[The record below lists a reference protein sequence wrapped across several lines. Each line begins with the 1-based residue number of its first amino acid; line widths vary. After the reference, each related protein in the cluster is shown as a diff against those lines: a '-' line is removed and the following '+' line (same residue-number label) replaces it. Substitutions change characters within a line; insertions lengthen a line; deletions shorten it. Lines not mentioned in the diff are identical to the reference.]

1 LQLTVQSVQLK
12 TQVAGE
18 IIMKNKVSRC
28 HSYPA
33 GKARQY
39 GWALA
44 VLCGLLIHTNAQA
57 FSLTVKGS
65 DSTVVTGYRWT
76 LEEDTT
82 KPSVPGEPAEPGVNY
97 SLSFHTSYMPV
108 VATGSGNTLP
118 PTCTGTNDP
127 YPCLDPGKR
136 YFVSVLPDSGFTIGG
151 TSLAAGQND
160 ATVYVNKMP
169 LPTAQISVHVFNDSR
184 PINNAPDLPEEQ
196 GLAGFTIKVFEAG
209 GTYGQSGG
217 EVIQDAFGN
226 QLGVIKT
233 DANGVALIKNLV
245 PAKYTI
251 FAIPPTGSDWHQTA
265 TIEGTKGIDAWVK
278 ANEPPFFAEFG
289 PPGHHVFIGFVN
301 KINDPTVL
309 TGGSTIN
316 GKVVNLHTSRPPEFP
331 FYNGEAVAD
340 CWVGLNNLAVGEGE
354 AVYAQPCN
362 ADSTFSIAN
371 VPPGNY
377 QLVVW
382 DEALDVIFASHGVT
396 VKNDGTCST
405 PDGSCDLVE
414 VPVFNWFSKLEGKV
428 FYDTDGDGFRDPDE
442 VGMQGQNLNLRFRD
456 GSIYQTYPTK
466 ADGSYSFPE
475 VFPFFNWLIAEVDF
489 ARFKATG
496 ATVVADGGGAILPDN
511 DWTMPS
517 RNKLNPQPQFC
528 TAVDI
533 ALGEC
538 TAEGAPLNNP
548 NTGNNLSRTETGP
561 VLLEGIQTFLGQTNV
576 IEWGKQV
583 YSVGQNGG
591 ISGIV
596 HYPTTRAEDDPRYA
610 AAENWEPGIPRVQVS
625 LYRDCNAD
633 GIIDKPDCSANG
645 APGTFVLADVDN
657 WPFDWNVSTSPSKG
671 PEDIDRNNNGTF
683 DQGDAYDIATTDSWD
698 DNVPT
703 GCQGDIFLSESG
715 KPTDCYDGL
724 RNFNQVRPALFDG
737 GYAFGGP
744 AGKPE
749 LPVGD
754 YIVEAAAP
762 PGYLHQKEEDKNV
775 DFGDEYTPSPLLL
788 PPLCVGDAHTVPA
801 NLTLFPGQQVPAP
814 FAGQPRPLCDRKQ
827 VRVAQGQNAAADFY
841 MFTETPVAGHM
852 VGMILDDLSNEFD
865 PNAPT
870 FGEKY
875 APPYLPVSIRDW
887 TGREINRVHADQ
899 WGLFN
904 ALVPS
909 TFTINPPMP
918 SGVSPNMLTACM
930 NSPTMPDP
938 NNPGGYTVDPYYN
951 PRYSQF
957 CYTFQYLPGKTTY
970 LDTPVL
976 PVAAF
981 ASQDKFP
988 VDCEQANGTPMIY
1001 SVTGPGNVGP
1011 YIPANA
1017 TGAGRNLTIRSMGNV
1032 EVVNPAYDGS
1042 NQKTILRNYGFGGT
1056 AGTVT
1061 MGGVSLAIQSWN
1073 ASEIVAQVPLT
1084 TQTGELVVTLPNNG
1098 PSTASGVTVTVG
1110 GPAPLL
1116 VEAGKSIQE
1125 KIDIAPI
1132 GSLITVPPG
1141 EYDELPIMYKKVRL
1155 QGWGAGSTIIN
1166 AAKFPSEK
1174 LQNWRNKVTALQ
1186 ASGAFDLLPGQE
1198 AGPIDPQ
1205 NNEPMLFNTEEGAG
1219 ITVLAQANQPN
1230 NCNNNPGRNWC
1241 SNQNANANSRARID
1255 GFTITGA
1262 DHSGGIFVNGY
1273 ARFLEV
1279 SNNRLIGN
1287 NGIYGGGI
1295 RIGNPLLANDAV
1307 YTDNQN
1313 YNVDIHHNLVTENGS
1328 TGGTGGGGITIA
1340 SGSRNYQ
1347 VTDNFV
1353 CGNFST
1359 GDGGGIAHVGLSS
1372 SRIVDRGLIAR
1383 NKIVFN
1389 QTFNQGVNASGGG
1402 IAIAGRPSL
1411 TAGALSTGTGN
1422 VTIDSNLIQ
1431 GNQAGAG
1438 DGGGIRTQ
1446 FVNGTDVQNRP
1457 NSRNTWYRVDITNN
1471 RIVNNIA
1478 GLAGGG
1484 ISMQDTARSEII
1496 HNTIAHN
1503 DSTATAGEA
1512 FSPGNSNRS
1521 NPQPAGVIAR
1531 AHSTALAAVVG
1542 SSLSNP
1548 ALFSRNIIW
1557 QNRSFYWEIDNTAD
1571 PASFGLKPA
1580 LDGNGIWDVAVLGT
1594 AGCLNPISGILTS
1607 LNGPDGCSYSNT
1619 NTTSDPG
1626 FAASYFNSSPGQT
1639 IQQPETTTAL
1649 ATAPAF
1655 DEGGNF
1661 IDVHFGALTLINP
1674 ATGQPFGNYHLL
1686 P

>member
-1 LQLTVQSVQLK
+1 MKDNISGSQTYL
-12 TQVAGE
+12 ADNARRY
-18 IIMKNKVSRC
+18 IYIM
-28 HSYPA
+28 
-33 GKARQY
+33 
-39 GWALA
+39 AL
-44 VLCGLLIHTNAQA
+44 LCGILIHSNAHA
-57 FSLTVKGS
+57 FTLNVVGS
-65 DSTVVTGYRWT
+65 DGQPVTGFRWT
-76 LEEDTT
+76 LEEDAT
-82 KPSVPGEPAEPGVNY
+82 KPSIPGVPAEPGVNY
-97 SLSFHTSYMPV
+97 SLGFHTSYMPV
-108 VATGSGNTLP
+108 VATGQGDTLP
-118 PTCTGTNDP
+118 PACTGTNDP
-127 YPCLDPGKR
+127 QPCLDSDKR
-136 YFVSVLPDSGFTIGG
+136 YFISVLPDAGYTIGG
-151 TSLAAGQND
+151 APVAAGQSEV
-160 ATVYVNKMP
+160 TVHVNAMP
-169 LPTAQISVHVFNDSR
+169 LPTAQISVHVFNDNR

-196 GLAGFTIKVFEAG
+196 GLAGFTIKVYEAG

-226 QLGVIKT
+226 PLGIIKT
-233 DANGVALIKNLV
+233 DANGVALIKNLA

-278 ANEPPFFAEFG
+278 ANEPPFFTEFG

-301 KINDPTVL
+301 KINDATVL
-309 TGGSTIN
+309 TGGSTIS

-382 DEALDVIFASHGVT
+382 DEGLDVIFASHGVT
-396 VKNDGTCST
+396 VKDDGTCST

-414 VPVFNWFSKLEGKV
+414 VPVFNWFSRLEGKV
-428 FYDTDGDGFRDPDE
+428 FYDTDGDGFRDAEE

-475 VFPFFNWLIAEVDF
+475 VFPFFNWLVAEVDF

-496 ATVVADGGGAILPDN
+496 ATVVADGGGAIAADN
-511 DWTMPS
+511 GWAMPS

-538 TAEGAPLNNP
+538 TTEGAPLNNI
-548 NTGNNLSRTETGP
+548 NTGNNLSRTETGA
-561 VLLEGIQTFLGQTNV
+561 VLLEGVQGFLGHTSV

-583 YSVGQNGG
+583 YPAGQNGG

-610 AAENWEPGIPRVQVS
+610 AAENWEPGIPRVQVN

-657 WPFDWNVSTSPSKG
+657 YPFGWSESPASKG
-671 PEDIDRNNNGTF
+671 SEDIDRNGNGAF
-683 DQGDAYDIATTDSWD
+683 DKGDAYDVATTDSWD

-744 AGKPE
+744 AGNPE

-754 YIVEAAAP
+754 YIVEAVTP

-788 PPLCVGDAHTVPA
+788 PPVCVGDAHTVPA

-814 FAGQPRPLCDRKQ
+814 FAGQSRPLCDRKQ

-841 MFTETPVAGHM
+841 MFTEAPVAGHM

-938 NNPGGYTVDPYYN
+938 NNPGKFTVDPYYN

-981 ASQDKFP
+981 ASQDKYP
-988 VDCEQANGTPMIY
+988 LDCEQSDKTPMIY

-1011 YIPANA
+1011 YV
-1017 TGAGRNLTIRSMGNV
+1017 TGDRTLTIRSMGQV
-1032 EVVNPAYDGS
+1032 EVLNPAYDGI
-1042 NQKTILRNYGFGGT
+1042 NVTTKTILRDFGFGGT
-1056 AGTVT
+1056 EGTVRIGNVT
-1061 MGGVSLAIQSWN
+1061 INPNDVSWADGQIT
-1073 ASEIVAQVPLT
+1073 ATVPNNT
-1084 TQTGELVVTLPNNG
+1084 VTGELVVTRGDNG
-1098 PSTASGVTVTVG
+1098 KITVNGVTVTVG
-1110 GPAPLL
+1110 GDAPIT
-1116 VEAGKSIQE
+1116 VAAGQSIQAA
-1125 KIDIAPI
+1125 IDTAPV
-1132 GSLITVPPG
+1132 GALITVAPG
-1141 EYDELPIMYKKVRL
+1141 EYDELPIVYKRVRL

-1166 AAKFPSEK
+1166 AAKFPAEK
-1174 LQNWRNKVTALQ
+1174 LQNWRTKVNDLLTA
-1186 ASGAFDLLPGQE
+1186 GAFDLLPGQE

-1205 NNEPMLFNTEEGAG
+1205 NNEPVLFNTEEGAG
-1219 ITVLAQANQPN
+1219 ITVLAQANPPN
-1230 NCNNNPGRNWC
+1230 NCNRGGNWC

-1295 RIGNPLLANDAV
+1295 RIGNPQLLNGDV
-1307 YTDNQN
+1307 YTDNLN
-1313 YNVDIHHNLVTENGS
+1313 SDVDIHHNQIVENGS
-1328 TGGTGGGGITIA
+1328 NGGMGGGGITLA
-1340 SGSRNYQ
+1340 TGATNYE
-1347 VTDNFV
+1347 VSDNFV

-1359 GDGGGIAHVGLSS
+1359 GHGGGIAHLGLSDKGQ
-1372 SRIVDRGLIAR
+1372 ILR
-1383 NKIVFN
+1383 NTVVFN
-1389 QTFNQGVNASGGG
+1389 QTFNQGQSASGGG
-1402 IAIAGRPSL
+1402 IVIAGLPSL
-1411 TAGALSTGTGN
+1411 AVGGLSAGSGDVA
-1422 VTIDSNLIQ
+1422 IDSNLIQ
-1431 GNQAGAG
+1431 GNLAGAG

-1446 FVNGTDVQNRP
+1446 FVNGADAQARP
-1457 NSRNTWYRVDITNN
+1457 NQPNRWYQVTITGN
-1471 RIVNNIA
+1471 RIVDNIA

-1484 ISMQDTARSEII
+1484 ISMQDTARSII
-1496 HNTIAHN
+1496 DHNTIAHN

-1512 FSPGNSNRS
+1512 FSPGTPNKS
-1521 NPQPAGVIAR
+1521 NPQPAGVVVR
-1531 AHSTALAAVVG
+1531 AHSSALQAVLG
-1542 SSLSNP
+1542 ASFSSPSS
-1548 ALFSRNIIW
+1548 FSRNIIW
-1557 QNRSFYWEIDNTAD
+1557 RNRSFSWAINNTND
-1571 PASFGLKPA
+1571 PASFGMT
-1580 LDGNGIWDVAVLGT
+1580 LDSIKDLAVLGT
-1594 AGCLNPISGILTS
+1594 VGCLNPTNGILTS
-1607 LNGPDGCSYSNT
+1607 LSGEGCTYSNT
-1619 NTTSDPG
+1619 NSTNDPG
-1626 FAASYFNSSPGQT
+1626 FAASYFNSSPGQI
-1639 IQQPETTTAL
+1639 IQQPEVTTAL

-1661 IDVHFGALTLINP
+1661 IDVHFWPLTIDP
-1674 ATGQPFGNYHLL
+1674 AAGLPYGSYHLL